1 MFRRDGLLYG
11 LFGLFGLFGL
21 LGLLD
26 PPLLLVLVGLV
37 VLWTPVPVLPVL
49 VPRVVPVPVPV
60 LPPVLPGVVP
70 PGAPRVIPPPGVP
83 VLPPVLP
90 PGLPPP
96 RPPCCSH
103 SVAERK
109 NEAMRSTGEAAK
121 AMPLE
126 RHATP
131 GTDDGHYS

>member
-11 LFGLFGLFGL
+11 LFGLFGLYRLFGL

-26 PPLLLVLVGLV
+26 PPLLLVLVLVGLV
-37 VLWTPVPVLPVL
+37 GLWTPVPVLPVL

-60 LPPVLPGVVP
+60 F
-70 PGAPRVIPPPGVP
+70 
-83 VLPPVLP
+83 PPVLP

-131 GTDDGHYS
+131 GNADGNSSAARPRPPGMGS